1 LKIKSIVYKDL
12 ENSIAASKL
21 QGETLVEKSIEE
33 GRFNASKEADKI
45 MGEAEKKSQT
55 ISIQLDQ
62 QTIKKII
69 EIFLSGM

>member
-1 LKIKSIVYKDL
+1 
-12 ENSIAASKL
+12 
-21 QGETLVEKSIEE
+21 
-33 GRFNASKEADKI
+33 